1 MPIDEKRR
9 SRGERTRQAILDAA
23 EKLFLN
29 NGYNGTSMRQIA
41 RGARIA
47 LGGIYNHFGSKE
59 EIFRTLLDERIPYAA
74 IADMLTDIETTSGP
88 QMLYEAFECL
98 MTLTT
103 EQSDNLGLLVIDVRE
118 FGGSTVREQSAAI
131 IPALLAF
138 TGRVQAAGGLRPGV
152 DGIVILRLLL
162 SLVIGHTI
170 LDLILSGGDL
180 PLLPDMPSSREVL
193 DGMQDIL
200 QRGIRV
206 PAKEG

>member
-1 MPIDEKRR
+1 MPSDEKRR

-74 IADMLTDIETTSGP
+74 IADMLADIETTSGP
-88 QMLYEAFECL
+88 QMLYEAFERL

-103 EQSDNLGLLVIDVRE
+103 EQSDNLGLLVIDMRE

-138 TGRVQAAGGLRPGV
+138 TGRVQAAGGLRPGI

-200 QRGIRV
+200 QRGIRASV
-206 PAKEG
+206 KED

>member
-74 IADMLTDIETTSGP
+74 IADMLADIETTSGP
-88 QMLYEAFECL
+88 QMLYEAFERL
-98 MTLTT
+98 MTL
-103 EQSDNLGLLVIDVRE
+103 DRK
-118 FGGSTVREQSAAI
+118 ST
-131 IPALLAF
+131 
-138 TGRVQAAGGLRPGV
+138 
-152 DGIVILRLLL
+152 RLN
-162 SLVIGHTI
+162 
-170 LDLILSGGDL
+170 
-180 PLLPDMPSSREVL
+180 SSHVK
-193 DGMQDIL
+193 I
-200 QRGIRV
+200 
-206 PAKEG
+206 

>member
-74 IADMLTDIETTSGP
+74 IADMLAGIETSTGP
-88 QMLYEAFECL
+88 EMLHEAFAR
-98 MTLTT
+98 LTVLIT
-103 EQSDNLGLLVIDVRE
+103 ERSDNLGLLVIDVRE
-118 FGGSTVREQSAAI
+118 FNGGTVREQSAAV

-138 TGRVQAAGGLRPGV
+138 VERVQAAGGLRPGV
-152 DGIVILRLLL
+152 DGLVVLRLLL
-162 SLVIGHTI
+162 SVVIGDAIIGFI
-170 LDLILSGGDL
+170 LAPGDI
-180 PLLPDMPSSREVL
+180 PLLEAMPPDEQVL

-200 QRGIRV
+200 LRGV
-206 PAKEG
+206 SETAKEG

>member
-74 IADMLTDIETTSGP
+74 IADMLADIETTSGP
-88 QMLYEAFECL
+88 QMLYEAFERL

-103 EQSDNLGLLVIDVRE
+103 EQSDNLGLLVIDMRE

-138 TGRVQAAGGLRPGV
+138 TGRVQAAGGLRPGI

-200 QRGIRV
+200 QRGIRASV
-206 PAKEG
+206 KED

>member
-74 IADMLTDIETTSGP
+74 IADMLADIETTSGP
-88 QMLYEAFECL
+88 QMLYEAFERL

-103 EQSDNLGLLVIDVRE
+103 EQSDNLGLLVIDMRE

-200 QRGIRV
+200 QRGIRASV
-206 PAKEG
+206 KED

>member
-1 MPIDEKRR
+1 MTIDEKRR

-74 IADMLTDIETTSGP
+74 IADMLADIETTSGP
-88 QMLYEAFECL
+88 QMLYEAFERL

-103 EQSDNLGLLVIDVRE
+103 EQSDNLGLLVIDMRE

-138 TGRVQAAGGLRPGV
+138 TGRVQAAGGLRPGI

-200 QRGIRV
+200 QRGIRASV
-206 PAKEG
+206 KED

>member
-74 IADMLTDIETTSGP
+74 IADMLADIETTSGP
-88 QMLYEAFECL
+88 QMLYEAFERL

-103 EQSDNLGLLVIDVRE
+103 EQSDNLGLLVIDMRE

-138 TGRVQAAGGLRPGV
+138 TGRVQAAGGLRPGI

-180 PLLPDMPSSREVL
+180 PLLSDMPSSREVL

-200 QRGIRV
+200 QRGIRASV
-206 PAKEG
+206 KED